1 VATPGKV
8 DFIAVSPSW
17 YHCFSIEDAIVA
29 SLNSVNAKFISQ
41 RCELG
46 LLVGCDVTN
55 VGRSSNS
62 QFWPIIGKLR
72 LDGTEPFD
80 IELIKVTQSFIMST
94 FISHISVTEC

>member
-8 DFIAVSPSW
+8 DFIAVSPGW

-55 VGRSSNS
+55 VGVLTVNFGLSLGNFVLME
-62 QFWPIIGKLR
+62 QNPL
-72 LDGTEPFD
+72 T
-80 IELIKVTQSFIMST
+80 
-94 FISHISVTEC
+94 

>member
-1 VATPGKV
+1 M
-8 DFIAVSPSW
+8 
-17 YHCFSIEDAIVA
+17 VA

-46 LLVGCDVTN
+46 IVGCGVTN
-55 VGRSSNS
+55 VDKISNS

-72 LDGTEPFD
+72 LDGIEPLD